1 MGVTMPNRNMQVK
14 YTKACA
20 QRTAA
25 MQDVLLREASAE
37 PRQYQMI
44 KGKLVPRPAPVTLES
59 LKADHAAKIAAQR
72 ALSLATRQ
80 ALGKRTSF
88 AWTR

>member
-1 MGVTMPNRNMQVK
+1 MPNRNMQVK
-14 YTKACA
+14 YAKACT

-59 LKADHAAKIAAQR
+59 LKADHAAKLAAQR

>member
-1 MGVTMPNRNMQVK
+1 MQVK
-14 YTKACA
+14 YAKACT

-59 LKADHAAKIAAQR
+59 LKADHAAKLAAQR